1 VTQPLRV
8 AVVGLGM
15 MGRHHARVWNELGD
29 DVELVAV
36 SDVDGATVERITRGR
51 NLTGYA
57 DYEQMFDDAKPDA
70 VSIVVPT
77 NQHEEVA
84 INAMERGIAVLI
96 EKPLGPDG
104 DGAKRI
110 IECAARTRSVA
121 TVGHIERFN
130 PAVLELERRLV
141 ENPLGRIFQIKS
153 RRTGPMAARIRDVG
167 VTIDLATHDIDII
180 RQVVGE
186 PIVRV
191 FAETAQRVHSSRE
204 DLFTGLFRF
213 ANDVVGLLDINWLT
227 PTKIRELSV
236 AGERGMFVIDYLEQN
251 LTFYENSEADP
262 NFEALA
268 KVSGVSEGNM
278 IRYAID
284 RVEPLR
290 AELHAFAT
298 AVRGERAVGVS
309 LIDGL
314 MAVLLAEI
322 ALESAATGRAI
333 DVDEEALLGDA
344 ARNSGT

>member
-1 VTQPLRV
+1 MTKPLRV

-15 MGRHHARVWNELGD
+15 MGRHHARVWNEIGEN
-29 DVELVAV
+29 VELAGV
-36 SDVDGATVERITRGR
+36 SDVDKATIERITRGR
-51 NLTGYA
+51 NLAGFH
-57 DYEQMFDDAKPDA
+57 DYEHMFDDVKPDA
-70 VSIVVPT
+70 ISIVVPT
-77 NQHEEVA
+77 NQHEAVA
-84 INAMERGIAVLI
+84 VAAMERGINVLI

-104 DGAKRI
+104 PAARRI
-110 IECAARTRSVA
+110 IESARRTGCVA

-130 PAVLELERRLV
+130 PAVLELDRRLG

-167 VTIDLATHDIDII
+167 VTTDLATHDIDII
-180 RQVVGE
+180 RQVVGA
-186 PIVRV
+186 PIVRIY
-191 FAETAQRVHSSRE
+191 AETAQQVHSSQE

-236 AGERGMFVIDYLEQN
+236 AGERGMFVVDYLEQN
-251 LTFYENSEADP
+251 LTFFENSDADP
-262 NFEALA
+262 NFEVLA

-290 AELHAFAT
+290 AELEAFAA
-298 AVRGERAVGVS
+298 AVRGERPPGVS
-309 LIDGL
+309 LADGL

-322 ALESAATGRAI
+322 ALESAATGRAVN
-333 DVDEEALLGDA
+333 VDEPALLASD
-344 ARNSGT
+344 R